1 LTEVIG
7 VAETDIGWAGLA
19 ASLVL
24 IVIVVVLSLVQH
36 LGLERSVV
44 WAATRAMVQ
53 LLLVGS
59 ALTFIID
66 PDQPLLYAWLWV
78 LLMVVV
84 AAITVQRRAREI
96 PNVIPLAFAGTAA
109 SAIVS
114 LGVIFGFHIF
124 PMEARTIVPL
134 AGMMI
139 GNSMS
144 ATVVA
149 ARRIVG
155 ELTDKRAEVEAR
167 LALGQPWPVAS
178 RPYVREAIRTAVLP
192 TIEQTKVVG
201 LISLPGAMTGLI
213 LAGVDPV
220 DAVKIQAAVM
230 YLVLGSVATT
240 ASVIGLG
247 LTRRLFTPDHRMVPL
262 ARTAP

>member
-1 LTEVIG
+1 L
-7 VAETDIGWAGLA
+7 AETAIGWTGLA

-24 IVIVVVLSLVQH
+24 VAFVVVLSFVQH
-36 LGLERSVV
+36 LGLERSIL
-44 WAATRAMVQ
+44 WATVRALAQ
-53 LLLVGS
+53 LLAVGY

-66 PDQPLLYAWLWV
+66 PARPVLFAWAWV
-78 LLMVVV
+78 ALMITV
-84 AAITVQRRAREI
+84 AALTVSQRAPEVPRI
-96 PNVIPLAFAGTAA
+96 FGLAVVGTGA
-109 SAIVS
+109 SALVS

-124 PMEARTIVPL
+124 PMEGKTVVPL

-149 ARRIVG
+149 ARRIVA
-155 ELTDKRAEVEAR
+155 ELTEKRAEVEAR
-167 LALGQPWPVAS
+167 LALGQPWQQAS
-178 RPYVREAIRTAVLP
+178 RPYVRASLRTAMLP

-213 LAGVDPV
+213 LGGVDPA

-230 YLVLGSVATT
+230 FLILGSVATT

-247 LTRRLFTPDHRMVPL
+247 LTRRLFTADHRLVPL
-262 ARTAP
+262 RRTADHAGR